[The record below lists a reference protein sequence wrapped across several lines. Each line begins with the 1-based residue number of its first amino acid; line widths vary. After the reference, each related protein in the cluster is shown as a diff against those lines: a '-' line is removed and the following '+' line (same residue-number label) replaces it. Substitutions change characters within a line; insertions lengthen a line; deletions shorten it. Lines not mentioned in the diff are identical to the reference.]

1 MPQNNIAKACRQ
13 NASSPGASVS
23 SEDTANARAVMQT
36 QLMGVF
42 GAMPVL
48 LPHAS
53 LSGRVVYGAP
63 HSMALEM
70 SKRTLAEYLG
80 RIGSL
85 PPEIQVEMMQ
95 KLVEERKQASLK
107 VRLVF
112 ISLMPIDHDFGFQA
126 RNEAKDSP
134 TGLITRNQGK
144 TKMVV

>member
-13 NASSPGASVS
+13 NASSPGASGS
-23 SEDTANARAVMQT
+23 SEDTANALAVMQT
-36 QLMGVF
+36 QLMGVY

-48 LPHAS
+48 LPNARGH
-53 LSGRVVYGAP
+53 VYGVP
-63 HSMALEM
+63 HSMALKMSEM
-70 SKRTLAEYLG
+70 TTAEYLG

-112 ISLMPIDHDFGFQA
+112 ISLMPIDHDFGFQSSFEMWPA
-126 RNEAKDSP
+126 VWP
-134 TGLITRNQGK
+134 LLLLI
-144 TKMVV
+144 

>member
-1 MPQNNIAKACRQ
+1 MPQNNIDKACRQ

-36 QLMGVF
+36 QLMGVY

-48 LPHAS
+48 LPNAGHA
-53 LSGRVVYGAP
+53 YGVP
-63 HSMALEM
+63 HPMALKMSEM
-70 SKRTLAEYLG
+70 TLAEYLA
-80 RIGSL
+80 RIGSH
-85 PPEIQVEMMQ
+85 PPKIQVEMMQ

>member
-1 MPQNNIAKACRQ
+1 MPQNTGHFAKACRQ

-36 QLMGVF
+36 QLMGLF
-42 GAMPVL
+42 GVMPVL
-48 LPHAS
+48 LPNADGHV
-53 LSGRVVYGAP
+53 RYGAP
-63 HSMALEM
+63 HSMALKMSEM
-70 SKRTLAEYLG
+70 TLAEYLG

-85 PPEIQVEMMQ
+85 PPEIQLEMMQ

-112 ISLMPIDHDFGFQA
+112 ISLMPVDHDFGFQA

>member
-1 MPQNNIAKACRQ
+1 MPQTTGHFAKACRQ
-13 NASSPGASVS
+13 NASSPGASFS

-36 QLMGVF
+36 QLVGF
-42 GAMPVL
+42 YGAMPVL
-48 LPHAS
+48 LPNAD
-53 LSGRVVYGAP
+53 GRVVYGAP

-70 SKRTLAEYLG
+70 SEMTLAEYLA
-80 RIGSL
+80 RIVSL

-107 VRLVF
+107 VRLVS
-112 ISLMPIDHDFGFQA
+112 ISLMPIDHDFG
-126 RNEAKDSP
+126 NEAKDSP